1 MAALAPAAGQA
12 GGLRSRRPHHAINHP
27 LQELRADLEQIRA
40 NASLDSPAGRHAV
53 RLAVVVVI
61 AEIISVHLPL
71 HRGYWMV
78 VAAATVL
85 RPEFGATFTR
95 GTERALG
102 AALGVALAGAIT
114 VAFNPSGGTTVA
126 IIGVMAW
133 IGYSV
138 FPASFA
144 VGFGFITAL
153 VVFLLNIVTP
163 DTLSTAG
170 ARLLDTL
177 IGGALGLIAYAVW
190 PTWSQSSARQSLAD
204 LVEAERQYVRDVL
217 SALAEGRR
225 VSDNEM
231 RPLSRRV
238 RLVRTNAESTVA
250 RSLSEP
256 QTRRIDAEQS
266 QGTLA
271 ATRRLVQAAHVL
283 RLDAQD
289 EHERQALPGL
299 KGLGADLDR
308 ELGIVEGRLRD
319 DGDGG
324 DAPAPE
330 LPDLRASYGAF
341 ERAGADDRERAG
353 TDDREHTALLS
364 QLDEI
369 VDAANSLAALTGPDP
384 ADRAPDGG
392 EHTEPV
398 SQAKLQA
405 LWRRWPARLWRPR
418 T

>member
-1 MAALAPAAGQA
+1 
-12 GGLRSRRPHHAINHP
+12 
-27 LQELRADLEQIRA
+27 
-40 NASLDSPAGRHAV
+40 
-53 RLAVVVVI
+53 
-61 AEIISVHLPL
+61 
-71 HRGYWMV
+71 
-78 VAAATVL
+78 
-85 RPEFGATFTR
+85 
-95 GTERALG
+95 
-102 AALGVALAGAIT
+102 VALAGAIT
-114 VAFNPSGGTTVA
+114 VTFNPSGGTTVA

-177 IGGALGLIAYAVW
+177 IGGTLGLIAYAVW
-190 PTWSQSSARQSLAD
+190 PTWSQGSARQSLAD
-204 LVEAERQYVRDVL
+204 LVEAEREYVRDVL

-250 RSLSEP
+250 RSLFEP

-289 EHERQALPGL
+289 EHERQALPAL

-308 ELGIVEGRLRD
+308 ELGIVEGRLRG
-319 DGDGG
+319 DGDGS
-324 DAPAPE
+324 DAAHPE

-341 ERAGADDRERAG
+341 ERAGADDRKRTG

-384 ADRAPDGG
+384 AERVPDRAQDS
-392 EHTEPV
+392 EPV
-398 SQAKLQA
+398 SQPKLGA
-405 LWRRWPARLWRPR
+405 VWRRWPARLWRPR
-418 T
+418 A